1 MKLVIVS
8 GPWGSGTTAVAGV
21 LAHLG
26 YTGFGPYLPIIDQ
39 RFGNSYEFM
48 PFRELVLR
56 LASEEALR
64 LKVTTVEPIHAELER
79 FKQDVLAQRFGDYDP
94 DTSPPLFLK
103 YPLAAFIM
111 PWLAEHFELKQV
123 LVGRPL
129 AHIEAT
135 RVRRNW
141 AAQFGARGAQ
151 EIYPLLLTAMF
162 DKAIPTLVVHH
173 HELLSQPAPTIS
185 EIARFGGHEGSAA
198 QRQQALQFIEQS
210 AAWRDANAGPG
221 TTH

>member
-26 YTGFGPYLPIIDQ
+26 YAGFGPYLQIIDE

-64 LKVTTVEPIHAELER
+64 LKVTSVEPINAELAR
-79 FKQDVLAQRFGDYDP
+79 FKQDVLDQRYGAFDP
-94 DTSPPLFLK
+94 EHGPALFLK
-103 YPLAAFIM
+103 YPLAAFIL
-111 PWLAEHFELKQV
+111 PWLAEHFELRQL

-129 AHIEAT
+129 AEIEAT
-135 RVRRNW
+135 RMRRRW
-141 AAQFGARGAQ
+141 AAHFGARGAQ
-151 EIYPLLLTAMF
+151 EIYPLLLTAMLE
-162 DKAIPTLVVHH
+162 KAIPTQVVHYG
-173 HELLSQPAPTIS
+173 ELLRQPAATIR
-185 EIARFGGHEGSAA
+185 ELARFCGHEGTPA
-198 QRQQALQFIEQS
+198 QQQAALQFVEGSI
-210 AAWRDANAGPG
+210 AYRDVPRG
-221 TTH
+221 

>member
-1 MKLVIVS
+1 MVS

-26 YTGFGPYLPIIDQ
+26 YTGFGPFLTITDP
-39 RFGNSYEFM
+39 RFGNSYELM
-48 PFRELVLR
+48 PFRDLVLR

-64 LKVTTVEPIHAELER
+64 LKVTSVEPIHAELEG
-79 FKQDVLAQRFGDYDP
+79 FKQEILAQRHGAYDP
-94 DTSPPLFLK
+94 ERSPPLFLK
-103 YPLAAFIM
+103 YPLAALIM
-111 PWLAEHFELKQV
+111 PWLAEHFELRQV

-135 RVRRNW
+135 RARRRW
-141 AAQFGARGAQ
+141 APQFGGRGAQ
-151 EIYPLLLTAMF
+151 EIYPLLLTAML

-173 HELLSQPAPTIS
+173 HELLRAPEPTIRD
-185 EIARFGGHEGSAA
+185 IARFGGHEGTSAQ
-198 QRQQALQFIEQS
+198 QREALQFIEQS
-210 AAWRDANAGPG
+210 AAWRDANASAT